1 MSHVLVSYKR
11 EDEPRVVRLVK
22 ALESHGLE
30 IWWDQHLPGG
40 EAWRDNIEAALDQA
54 GCVVVVWSAGST
66 GPEGGFVRDEAGR
79 AKARGVLVPVRIDN
93 VSPPLGFGELQA
105 IDLRGWKGSPRDPYL
120 IDLVAACRAKLA
132 GTAVPPARGPA
143 ARLMR
148 RARAGSL
155 AAAGLAAAWSLA
167 SNVYSVQNRF
177 CTIPA
182 VQPAL
187 SDACGAMGLG
197 QRPSRAERL
206 AWANRTK
213 GSCTDLRAFINRFP
227 AGAYHGEAADLLA
240 AATSVRAAAYTADP
254 RTVRGY
260 VRQSDHGFSSAGAA
274 QADAKTRAQAD
285 ASSLCAPLDAYE
297 KLDGVTVTPLSFDC
311 RAGFGGGQVCALD
324 YSATCN
330 IETRPLVEHCG

>member
-1 MSHVLVSYKR
+1 MSHVLISYKR
-11 EDEPRVVRLVK
+11 EDEPRVARLVK
-22 ALESHGLE
+22 ALESHGLQ

-54 GCVVVVWSAGST
+54 GCVVVVWSIGST

-105 IDLRGWKGSPRDPYL
+105 IDLRGWKGQARDPYL
-120 IDLVAACRAKLA
+120 IDLVAACRAKLE
-132 GTAVPPARGPA
+132 GVSVPPARGPA

-167 SNVYSVQNRF
+167 SNVYSIQNRL
-177 CTIPA
+177 CTLPA
-182 VQPAL
+182 VQPTL
-187 SDACGAMGLG
+187 SDACGAVGLG

-206 AWANRTK
+206 AWAARTK
-213 GSCTDLRAFINRFP
+213 GSCADLRAFINRFP
-227 AGAYHGEAADLLA
+227 GGAYHGEAADLLA
-240 AATSVRAAAYTADP
+240 AATSVRAATYSADP

-260 VRQSDHGFSSAGAA
+260 VRQSDHGFASADAA
-274 QADAKTRAQAD
+274 QADARTRAQAD
-285 ASSLCAPLDAYE
+285 AASLCAPLDAYE
-297 KLDGVTVTPLSFDC
+297 KLDGTQVTPLSYDC

-324 YSATCN
+324 YSATCH